1 MGSSS
6 CRRAP
11 QERVSEYRLIAS
23 RKGTSLETPPPR
35 SSGLS
40 FIIISRY
47 QTFLFFLNIFS
58 SQTPSLN
65 HFLLLQVISDATN
78 SRQTSSP
85 LTTRRFLLSVLL
97 SRTLHTRS
105 GRPSPPPT
113 QFIVIQPK
121 PPGQI
126 RCPPVVNSQRRP
138 AAIVQFRARNQVTVA
153 ENSVLFTNPIQRH
166 HLIYFRLMLCF
177 APGCRLIV

>member
-1 MGSSS
+1 MSNRRRIKPHITNYTFFSHIQMPSACNNVRTQLIVSLLPLGALNIWGSSS

-23 RKGTSLETPPPR
+23 RKGACLDTPPPR

-58 SQTPSLN
+58 SQTPSLDR
-65 HFLLLQVISDATN
+65 FSLLQVISDAAN

-85 LTTRRFLLSVLL
+85 LT
-97 SRTLHTRS
+97 
-105 GRPSPPPT
+105 
-113 QFIVIQPK
+113 
-121 PPGQI
+121 
-126 RCPPVVNSQRRP
+126 
-138 AAIVQFRARNQVTVA
+138 
-153 ENSVLFTNPIQRH
+153 
-166 HLIYFRLMLCF
+166 
-177 APGCRLIV
+177 

>member
-58 SQTPSLN
+58 SQTPSLD

-78 SRQTSSP
+78 SRQNSSR
-85 LTTRRFLLSVLL
+85 LTTRRFCCLS
-97 SRTLHTRS
+97 SISHATYT
-105 GRPSPPPT
+105 
-113 QFIVIQPK
+113 
-121 PPGQI
+121 
-126 RCPPVVNSQRRP
+126 
-138 AAIVQFRARNQVTVA
+138 FRAPLSASHAIHCYPAKATG
-153 ENSVLFTNPIQRH
+153 TNPLPARRELPATPSSNRPIPRPKSGDR
-166 HLIYFRLMLCF
+166 F
-177 APGCRLIV
+177 